1 MTSFRFEVRNQIPDT
16 TTRPNGDLARRKLH
30 AELSQVDEV
39 VVDLEGIILTPSFA
53 DEFLGVLLAEL
64 GEQKFRQA
72 IHIENVSATSR
83 SLLRAVLGRR
93 AAKPAPPLPP
103 RSYASA

>member
-16 TTRPNGDLARRKLH
+16 TTRPNGALARRKLH
-30 AELSQVDEV
+30 AELSHVDEV
-39 VVDLEGIILTPSFA
+39 VVDLADIILTPSFA

-64 GEQKFRQA
+64 GEQRFRRA

-83 SLLRAVLGRR
+83 PLLRAVLGRR
-93 AAKPAPPLPP
+93 AAKPEPPLPP
-103 RSYASA
+103 RSYAHA